1 MATDGRFLGPDL
13 IGMHAAGD
21 DEVMRGDLA
30 RLLYE
35 ATKGEVEYVFGDS
48 ITSLVEDADG
58 IAVTFERAAP
68 RRVDLVVNVYS
79 TRLDQAKAQSA
90 FPSPTTLPAR
100 REAERQP
107 IAVRVSRNRRRS
119 RMRTAYQLGWHHHF
133 GPASG
138 SDPEIEEALG
148 RYVLTVF
155 TYGTLLGPAQ
165 AAAHMRGKVSAAEL
179 ALAAQEHATSEK
191 IAKASTTVI
200 NAFNQLDIASVWV
213 TARLWPRTAPKSR
226 RGRTTCSLSPTSATE
241 ATEVSRT
248 GTSRTPTLP
257 CSATSYPVECGILS
271 PASCLPRDGNGGGGR
286 LSG

>member
-1 MATDGRFLGPDL
+1 MAMVTDGRFLGPDL
-13 IGMHAAGD
+13 IGMRAAGD

-90 FPSPTTLPAR
+90 FPSPTTLPTR

-119 RMRTAYQLGWHHHF
+119 RLRIAYQLGWHHHF

-138 SDPEIEEALG
+138 SDPKIEEALG

-155 TYGTLLGPAQ
+155 THGTLLGPAQ
-165 AAAHMRGKVSAAEL
+165 VAAHMRGKASAAEL
-179 ALAAQEHATSEK
+179 ALAAHEHATSEK

-200 NAFNQLDIASVWV
+200 NAFNQLDIASVWGDGKAV
-213 TARLWPRTAPKSR
+213 AADGSQVETWENNLLAESHIRYGGYGGLAYRHISNTYVALFSHFIPCGVWDLESRVLFAP
-226 RGRTTCSLSPTSATE
+226 
-241 ATEVSRT
+241 
-248 GTSRTPTLP
+248 
-257 CSATSYPVECGILS
+257 
-271 PASCLPRDGNGGGGR
+271 
-286 LSG
+286 